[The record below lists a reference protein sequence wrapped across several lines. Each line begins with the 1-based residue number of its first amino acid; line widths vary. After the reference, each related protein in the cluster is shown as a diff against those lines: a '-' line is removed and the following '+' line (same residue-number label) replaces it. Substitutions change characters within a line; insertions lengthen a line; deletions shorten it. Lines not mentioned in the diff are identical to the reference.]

1 MYSPDIIRKTS
12 LGLIEQDF
20 RDGFENSVIN
30 IVRAAIK
37 DAQGEDVAKVF
48 WSDFCNFSNRFQCS
62 VKRSRILENI
72 DEETL
77 EIYLQAVDVGKSEG
91 CFVMPSWGTYG
102 T

>member
-1 MYSPDIIRKTS
+1 MYDQNIIKKVS
-12 LGLIEQDF
+12 QELIDADF

-30 IVRAAIK
+30 VVRDAIK
-37 DAQGEDVAKVF
+37 ESQGEEVAMLF
-48 WSDFCNFSNRFQCS
+48 WNDFCNFSNRLHGS
-62 VKRSRILENI
+62 VERAKILQNI
-72 DEETL
+72 DEDTL